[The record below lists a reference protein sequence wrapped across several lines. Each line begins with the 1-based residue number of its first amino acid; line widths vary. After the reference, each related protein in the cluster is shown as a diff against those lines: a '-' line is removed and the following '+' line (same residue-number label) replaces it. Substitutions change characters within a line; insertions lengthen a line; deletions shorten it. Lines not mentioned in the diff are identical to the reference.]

1 MSVPAQ
7 HQTSAAGLISFLRTL
22 CGAIGT
28 AIATTAWD
36 DASRTSRSELV
47 SSLNNVEATMTS
59 LQNAGFTLEQARAA
73 IERLV
78 EVRASTIGVNHLF
91 LGSGVGLVIAA
102 ISGWLDRKSA
112 VEGKE
117 GAERG
122 ECGGRRC

>member
-59 LQNAGFTLEQARAA
+59 LQNAGFTLEQARVA
-73 IERLV
+73 IDRLG
-78 EVRASTIGVNHLF
+78 EVQASPTGLSHLVR
-91 LGSGVGLVIAA
+91 GSGRVFGTAA
-102 ISGWLDRKSA
+102 LWVWVA
-112 VEGKE
+112 
-117 GAERG
+117 
-122 ECGGRRC
+122 RRHKRL